1 MNTSKSKW
9 LLSTVGAGVLGS
21 ALTLGAVANTDILKQ
36 DSGLQAAVQSDNT
49 TPYNVQTTG
58 STSQSTL
65 SDMVADASKAIVGVD
80 NYQSAGN
87 RFAGSSESQKVGT
100 GSGVVFKTEGSD
112 AYIITNNHV
121 IEDASKIGI
130 TTASGEETEA
140 VLVGTDPLTDL
151 AVLKMDKKYAEG
163 TLAYGDSEKL
173 RAGDAVVAIGNPLG
187 LDFSGTVTQGIVS
200 APTRSID
207 VDTSAGKWE
216 MDVIQ
221 TDAAINPGNSGGALL
236 NASGELIGINSLKI
250 AQNGVEGL
258 GFAIPSNDVKPL
270 VEKLMKDGKITR
282 PYIGVGLVDLAD
294 VPEMYVRNI
303 PDNVKGGVM
312 VGNVDPDSPAGKAGF
327 KEEDV
332 ITEVNGKAIDSST
345 ALRKVLYTDLK
356 VGDQAKFTI
365 YREGKQ
371 QVVNVTLTSNADV
384 KK

>member
-21 ALTLGAVANTDILKQ
+21 ALTLGAVTNTDILKQ
-36 DSGLQAAVQSDNT
+36 DSGLQATEQSDTT

-130 TTASGEETEA
+130 TTASGKETNA

-163 TLAYGDSEKL
+163 TLPYGDSGKL

-294 VPEMYVRNI
+294 VPEMYVRDI
-303 PDNVKGGVM
+303 PDSVKGGVM
-312 VGNVDPDSPAGKAGF
+312 VGSVDPDSPAGKAGF

-332 ITEVNGKAIDSST
+332 ITKVNGKAIDSST

-356 VGDQAKFTI
+356 VGDHAKFTI

-371 QVVNVTLTSNADV
+371 QVMNVTLTSNADV

>member
-21 ALTLGAVANTDILKQ
+21 ALTLGAVTNTDILKQ
-36 DSGLQAAVQSDNT
+36 DSGTRAAVQSDNT
-49 TPYNVQTTG
+49 APYNVQTTG

-130 TTASGEETEA
+130 TTASGKETEA

-163 TLAYGDSEKL
+163 TLAYGDSEQL

-294 VPEMYVRNI
+294 VPEMYVRDI
-303 PDNVKGGVM
+303 PDSVKGGVM

-327 KEEDV
+327 REEDV

-345 ALRKVLYTDLK
+345 ALRKILYTDLK

-371 QVVNVTLTSNADV
+371 QVVNITLTSNADV

>member
-163 TLAYGDSEKL
+163 TLSYGDSEKL

-294 VPEMYVRNI
+294 VPEMYVRDI

>member
-1 MNTSKSKW
+1 MNTSKGKW

-21 ALTLGAVANTDILKQ
+21 ALTLGAVTNTDILKQ
-36 DSGLQAAVQSDNT
+36 DTGLQAASHSETT
-49 TPYNVQTTG
+49 TPYNVQATG
-58 STSQSTL
+58 SSPQTSL

-80 NYQSAGN
+80 NYQSSGN

-100 GSGVVFKTEGSD
+100 GSGVVFKTEGTD

-121 IEDASKIGI
+121 IENAGKIGI
-130 TTASGEETEA
+130 TTASGEETDA

-163 TLAYGDSEKL
+163 TLSFGDSAKL

-236 NASGELIGINSLKI
+236 NTAGELIGINSLKI
-250 AQNGVEGL
+250 AQNGVEGI
-258 GFAIPSNDVKPL
+258 GFAIPSNDVQPL
-270 VEKLMKDGKITR
+270 AEKLMKGGKITR

-294 VPEMYVRNI
+294 VPEMYIQDI
-303 PDNVKGGVM
+303 PDSVKGGVM
-312 VGNVDPDSPAGKAGF
+312 VGNVDQNSPGGKAGF

-356 VGDQAKFTI
+356 VGDKAKFTI

-371 QVVNVTLTSNADV
+371 QVLNVTLSSNADIQ
-384 KK
+384 K